1 MQIFTGFEYLLI
13 DAANAYGLDKDIF
26 EVRLDWA
33 NKHLHELED
42 LIDQADSK
50 PLYAK
55 AVMAIRKAQ
64 QGLPTGHLVGFD
76 AVCSGMQLM
85 SAMTGCEAGADAT
98 GLVDPNRR
106 ADAYTQCT
114 ALVQKRVPTFK
125 ASARKLIKQ
134 AVMTSLYG
142 SKQEPKN
149 LFGDGTPELN
159 AFYEAMYEMAPGA
172 TELLDDLLNSWKPY
186 ALQHSWILPDG
197 YDVRVKV
204 MTKQETRIEVDE
216 LNHATFT
223 YEYYENEGQ
232 PHGRSNVA
240 NVVHSMDA
248 YLLRSLV
255 RQCNYNRVQAEWAHS
270 YIELVLME
278 RSISTPQRPDTRPM
292 NDDFKYLLSRYEATF
307 LPDIRILDYC
317 QEQEIRAMST
327 PHLKG
332 LQRILSLMLEHK
344 PFPIVS
350 VHDEFKCHANNMNW
364 LRKHYRAIMADIA
377 DSRVLDDLLSQVY
390 GVPGTFP
397 KKSPNLGDKI
407 RQSNYALS

>member
-1 MQIFTGFEYLLI
+1 MQEFTGYEYLLI
-13 DAANAYGLDKDIF
+13 DAANAFGLDKDIF

-149 LFGDGTPELN
+149 LFGEGTPELN

-204 MTKQETRIEVDE
+204 MTKQEKRIEVDE

-240 NVVHSMDA
+240 NVVHS
-248 YLLRSLV
+248 
-255 RQCNYNRVQAEWAHS
+255 Q
-270 YIELVLME
+270 I
-278 RSISTPQRPDTRPM
+278 
-292 NDDFKYLLSRYEATF
+292 
-307 LPDIRILDYC
+307 
-317 QEQEIRAMST
+317 
-327 PHLKG
+327 
-332 LQRILSLMLEHK
+332 
-344 PFPIVS
+344 
-350 VHDEFKCHANNMNW
+350 
-364 LRKHYRAIMADIA
+364 
-377 DSRVLDDLLSQVY
+377 
-390 GVPGTFP
+390 
-397 KKSPNLGDKI
+397 
-407 RQSNYALS
+407 